1 MSRAF
6 SAAKLNYDVHNKKLL
21 AIVESFK
28 KWRHYLKGVADP
40 VEVYTDHRNLTYF
53 SETKTLSRRL
63 VRWSEFLS
71 QFNFMIKFQPERLEK
86 KLDALTRRWDV
97 YENDLSKENLTQ
109 RPVFTQT

>member
-6 SAAKLNYDVHNKKLL
+6 SAAKLNYDVHDKKLL

-63 VRWSEFLS
+63 AR
-71 QFNFMIKFQPERLEK
+71 
-86 KLDALTRRWDV
+86 
-97 YENDLSKENLTQ
+97 
-109 RPVFTQT
+109 